1 MMSLGWVVSMMAS
14 LAHAQ
19 DTPAEGFDSHGFRQV
34 AHDGDLRDPLTVQ
47 RPGPFDGGD
56 WWLSGLAEYA
66 RAPLVEV
73 TEGATP
79 EERQVDPIVDNL
91 VAMNLSAGVAPHERV
106 RVDLLAPIYGLSTG
120 FDEAVMGPAMG
131 DLRGALMLVALRP
144 DPLDGGFGLAAIGE
158 IDVPTGTP
166 SRFLGNPGVA
176 GGGRLAATV
185 ETPVVTVTADAGL
198 RFREVVDPDLGLGSD
213 LVTGGLA
220 FGVRTSDTVGF
231 TLEGTTEVPFLD
243 PGLLPGAMPPIETLA
258 SVRYVA
264 PSGAFWTFGGAA
276 GLTDAPGVAQF
287 RLVIG
292 GGFAHRDMGVRDVDT
307 IGVLRASDLCPVES
321 ETFNGWKDEDGCPD
335 RLGTLGVEMM
345 FRGSARAADA
355 EIIGPAGTQTVRVGS
370 QGLVLDAVPGSSW
383 TIRARDGC
391 LAGEAT
397 AVAGE
402 IGTKLTIE
410 LVPKHDAKVNIEVVG
425 PSGEPLPGALVAW
438 RSELPD
444 CVPLGTKP
452 ASAEGHI
459 SQEISPGLH
468 HLIVTATG
476 HTVVEQPI
484 QLLSGDE
491 KTVRIQLA
499 PSKIVVEKRQIRIL
513 EKVQFESGRA
523 VIRPASYEL
532 LGQVAGVIRST
543 PGIGRVE
550 VGGHT
555 DNKGSDD
562 FNLKLSKE
570 RAAAVREYL
579 IAQGVPESQLLAVGY
594 GETKPI
600 DTNKTDKGREV
611 NRRVEFQL
619 IDQPADKQEGT

>member
-1 MMSLGWVVSMMAS
+1 MMTLGWVAQLMAS

-19 DTPAEGFDSHGFRQV
+19 GAPTEGFDSHGFRQV

-73 TEGATP
+73 TEGSTP
-79 EERQVDPIVDNL
+79 DDREIVPIVDNL

-120 FDEAVMGPAMG
+120 VDETVSGPAMG
-131 DLRGALMLVALRP
+131 DLRGALMLVAIRP
-144 DPLDGGFGLAAIGE
+144 DPLDGGVGLAVVGE

-185 ETPVVTVTADAGL
+185 ETEVVTVSADAGV
-198 RFREVVDPDLGLGSD
+198 RFRQVVDADLGLGSD

-243 PGLLPGAMPPIETLA
+243 PGLLPGAMPPVELLG

-264 PSGAFWTFGGAA
+264 PSGAFWTFGGSA
-276 GLTDAPGVAQF
+276 GLTDAPGVAAF
-287 RLVIG
+287 RVVIG
-292 GGFAHRDMGVRDVDT
+292 GGFAQRDMGGRDVDT
-307 IGVLRASDLCPVES
+307 IGVLRASDLCPVEA

-335 RLGTLGVEMM
+335 RLGTLGVELV
-345 FRGSARAADA
+345 FRGAARAADA
-355 EIIGPAGTQTVRVGS
+355 EIIGPAGTQTVRVGA

-391 LAGEAT
+391 LSGEAT

-402 IGTKLTIE
+402 IGTKLTVE
-410 LVPKHDAKVNIEVVG
+410 LLPKHDAKVHVEVVG
-425 PSGEPLPGALVAW
+425 PAGEPLPGALVAW
-438 RSELPD
+438 KSELPD

-452 ASAEGHI
+452 ASTEGRLD
-459 SQEISPGLH
+459 QEISPGLH
-468 HLIVTATG
+468 QLIVTATG
-476 HTVVEQPI
+476 HTVVEQPV
-484 QLLSGDE
+484 QLLSGDD
-491 KTVRIQLA
+491 KTIRIQLA

-513 EKVQFESGRA
+513 EKVQFQSGKA
-523 VIRPASYEL
+523 VVLPESYEL
-532 LGQVAGVIRST
+532 LQQVAGVIRGT

-579 IAQGVPESQLLAVGY
+579 VSQGVPEDQLLAVGY

-600 DTNKTDKGREV
+600 DTNKTEKGREV

-619 IDQPADKQEGT
+619 IDQKEGT